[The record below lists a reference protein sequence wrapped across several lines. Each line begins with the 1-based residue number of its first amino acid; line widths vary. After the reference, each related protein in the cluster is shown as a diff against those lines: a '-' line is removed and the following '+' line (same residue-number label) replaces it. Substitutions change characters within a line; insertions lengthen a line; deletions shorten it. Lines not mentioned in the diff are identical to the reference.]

1 MTSPPAF
8 LKIGLV
14 ALLITI
20 AALAMAIV
28 GVPVAASHGPFT
40 TSSAIYRIPYANGT
54 IVSANNDHHSHPNA
68 VNRVD
73 LGGGDGSTVVAA
85 ASGIIRG
92 IVDRNGNSN
101 GFGDGLAADQVTP
114 QDDSLEHSC
123 SDVKDMNGNS
133 IPDSTV
139 KGLCQDHNNYVWIE
153 HANGE
158 WTKYTHFATGSVT
171 MAPPFG
177 FGWQVGQTILVG
189 QGIGFQSDIGS
200 AGGSHLHFEV
210 AAVPD
215 GAPNPPFTQLGGFVS
230 NSWNVVTVVC
240 FSDGDDNGDS
250 LYTEDEVY
258 TAGPCVNTAPTAEA
272 GGPYQVNEGS
282 VVQLDGSASS
292 DPHNAI
298 LGYTWAPA
306 TNLNDASIA
315 MPTYTGLDDTVENI
329 TLTVSDLGGD
339 VTAVTEMTDDDETT
353 VTVLN
358 VPPTVTATGDSISEA
373 GTAKVSAT
381 FTDPGTLDTHTASI
395 LWGDGSPAQMVST
408 AALAAGVDHVYGDN
422 GSYSVTVTVTDDD
435 GGSGGDT
442 VNVIVGNLPPAI
454 DFDASGAVAFPG
466 GNYLVVK
473 AGSEL
478 PSSADGTDAGSDD
491 LTFTWSV
498 GDENVYFNNGATPD
512 PMQSPFGTFPFH
524 ASDSIDAVYAAPG
537 VEALTVTLTD
547 DDGGSDSDGGN
558 VIVTGVAGSTQ
569 GSGWWKHQY
578 SGNGAPHI
586 DALTAAGYLEIVN
599 AVSSVFS
606 ESVAAATG
614 LHVHAILSPNG
625 GDRRAR
631 ARAELMAA
639 WLQFASGAVH
649 WNASVPIGGGATVK
663 FLPLM
668 FDAEATILN
677 PGATNSQ
684 LQDVEQRLSKVQQAF

>member
-1 MTSPPAF
+1 MLAHQRV
-8 LKIGLV
+8 LKTVFTIALV
-14 ALLITI
+14 SWVTLAIALLS
-20 AALAMAIV
+20 
-28 GVPVAASHGPFT
+28 VPLVASHGPFT
-40 TSSAIYRIPYANGT
+40 VSSGIYRIPYANGT
-54 IVSANNDHHSHPNA
+54 VVSANNDHHTHPNA

-73 LGGGDGSTVVAA
+73 LGGGDGSTIVAA

-101 GFGDGLAADQVTP
+101 GFGDGLAADQVTA

-123 SDVKDMNGNS
+123 SDAKDMNGNS

-158 WTKYTHFATGSVT
+158 WTKYTHFQTGSVT

-177 FGWQVGQTILVG
+177 NGWQVGDTILVG
-189 QGIGFQSDIGS
+189 QAIGFQSDIGS
-200 AGGSHLHFEV
+200 ASGTHLHFEV
-210 AAVPD
+210 AAIPS
-215 GAPNPPFTQLGGFVS
+215 GAPNPPFSQLGGFVS

-240 FSDGDDNGDS
+240 FSDGDDDGDS
-250 LYTEDEVY
+250 LYTQGEVY

-282 VVQLDGSASS
+282 IVQLDGTGST
-292 DPHNAI
+292 DPHNAV
-298 LGYTWAPA
+298 LSYSWSPTEH
-306 TNLNDASIA
+306 LNDASIA
-315 MPTYTGLDDTVENI
+315 MPTYTALDDTVDNI

-339 VTAVTEMTDDDETT
+339 VTAATEMTDDDETT

-358 VPPTVTATGDSISEA
+358 VPPVVTAIGDIISEA
-373 GTAKVSAT
+373 GTATVTAT
-381 FTDPGTLDTHTASI
+381 FIDPGTLDTHTASI
-395 LWGDGSPAQMVST
+395 LWGDGSPAEMVSVV
-408 AALAAGVDHVYGDN
+408 ALAAGVNHVYGDN

-442 VNVIVGNLPPAI
+442 VDVVVGNLPPEV
-454 DFDASGAVAFPG
+454 DFDTSGAIVFPG
-466 GNYLVVK
+466 GAYHVVK
-473 AGSEL
+473 AGTQL

-491 LTFTWSV
+491 LTFTWTV
-498 GDENVYFNNGATPD
+498 GDENVHFNNGTTAD
-512 PMQSPFGTFPFH
+512 PMLSPFGTFPFH

-537 VEALTVTLTD
+537 VELLTVTLTD
-547 DDGGSDSDGGN
+547 DDGGSDSAGGN
-558 VIVTGVAGSTQ
+558 VIVTGVAGRTE

-578 SGNGAPHI
+578 SGSGSPQI
-586 DALTAAGYLEIVN
+586 DPLTLGGYLEIVN

-606 ESVAAATG
+606 ENVNAATG
-614 LHVHAILSPNG
+614 AHVLAILSPQG

-631 ARAELMAA
+631 ARGELMVA
-639 WLQFASGAVH
+639 WLEFASGAVR
-649 WNASVPIGGGATVK
+649 WNAAVPLGGGATVQ
-663 FLPLM
+663 FLALM

-677 PGATNSQ
+677 PAATNAQ
-684 LQDVEQRLSKVQQAF
+684 LQDVEIRLLKVRQAF

>member
-1 MTSPPAF
+1 MNSHRSLPK
-8 LKIGLV
+8 L
-14 ALLITI
+14 LLIT
-20 AALAMAIV
+20 ALA
-28 GVPVAASHGPFT
+28 VPVSASHGPFT

-54 IVSANNDHHSHPNA
+54 IVTANNDHHSHPKA

-123 SDVKDMNGNS
+123 SDAQDMNGNA

-153 HANGE
+153 HPNGE

-177 FGWQVGQTILVG
+177 FGWQVDDTILVG
-189 QGIGFQSDIGS
+189 QAIGFQSDVGS

-210 AAVPD
+210 AAIPA
-215 GAPNPPFTQLGGFVS
+215 GAPNPPFSQLGGFVS

-240 FSDGDDNGDS
+240 FSDGDVNGDS

-282 VVQLDGSASS
+282 VIQLDGTGSS

-298 LGYTWAPA
+298 LSYSWSPA
-306 TNLNDASIA
+306 TNLNDGSIA
-315 MPTYTGLDDTVENI
+315 MPIYMGMDDVVENI

-339 VTAVTEMTDDDETT
+339 VTAATEMTDDDVAT

-358 VPPTVTATGDSISEA
+358 VPPTVTATGDSINEA
-373 GTAKVSAT
+373 GTATVSAA

-395 LWGDGSPAQMVST
+395 LWGDGSPAQMVSVV
-408 AALAAGVDHVYGDN
+408 ALAAGVQHVYGDN

-442 VNVIVGNLPPAI
+442 VNVVVANLPPSVE
-454 DFDASGAVAFPG
+454 FDTSGAVAFPG
-466 GNYLVVK
+466 GEYLVVK
-473 AGSEL
+473 AGSAL

-498 GDENVYFNNGATPD
+498 GGEKTYFNNGATPD
-512 PMQSPFGTFPFH
+512 PMLSPFGTFPFH
-524 ASDSIDAVYAAPG
+524 VSDSIGAVYAAPG
-537 VEALTVTLTD
+537 VELLTVTLED

-558 VIVTGVAGSTQ
+558 VIVTGVAGSTE

-578 SGNGAPHI
+578 SGGGAAQI

-606 ESVAAATG
+606 ESVNAATG
-614 LHVHAILSPNG
+614 VHVNGILSPPG

-631 ARAELMAA
+631 ALAELMVA

-649 WNASVPIGGGATVK
+649 WNATVPLGSGSTIK

-677 PGATNSQ
+677 PAATPAQ
-684 LQDVEQRLSKVQQAF
+684 LQDVEQRLLKVRHAF